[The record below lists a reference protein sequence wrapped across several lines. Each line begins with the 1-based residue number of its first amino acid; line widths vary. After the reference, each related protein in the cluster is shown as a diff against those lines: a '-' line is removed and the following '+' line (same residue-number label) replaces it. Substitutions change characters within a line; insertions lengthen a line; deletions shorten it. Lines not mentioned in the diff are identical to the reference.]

1 MRIILF
7 ILYNLFLYP
16 FFLLITFFLSL
27 FNSKI
32 RRGIHG
38 RFETKKLL
46 INYFNQNSSNDN
58 IYWFHA
64 SSYGEYLQAEPV
76 IEGIKKK
83 ENNSIILLSFFSPS
97 GYDNVNNQNID
108 CKIYKP
114 FDFYWTIQ
122 NVLSLVKPKK
132 IIFAT
137 TDLWFNLIWL
147 AKNNNIDTILIGA
160 KSKDYF
166 NNKFSILNYIYKPMY
181 RSLAKI
187 FAINNNDY
195 FVLDKYLG
203 ESNTQKV
210 YQTGNPR
217 FDQVISTSENIKVI
231 DKKLIQDRRDIVLF
245 ASMHNKDR
253 NIVLPKTIR
262 YMEQNRNIQI
272 IWISHE
278 PSDQENRYIESMFKR
293 SAISVKI
300 IDSIE
305 DFDIDNPRAQIINL
319 VGALSK
325 MYWKVKI
332 AFIGGGFS
340 SGVHNLMEPSVAG
353 VPTIFGPNYHEFDE
367 ASEIINNKSGFSIK
381 KGTEFIEIL
390 DQFINNDQKLILAS
404 RAAQQFINNNAGAS
418 NKIVGEILS
427 N

>member
-1 MRIILF
+1 MRIIIF

-16 FFLLITFFLSL
+16 LFLLIIFFLSL

-32 RRGIHG
+32 RRGVSG
-38 RFETKKLL
+38 RFETKSIL
-46 INYFNQNSSNDN
+46 IKYFNQNISNDN

-76 IEGIKKK
+76 IDGIKKM
-83 ENNSIILLSFFSPS
+83 EENSIILLSFFSPS
-97 GYDNVNNQNID
+97 GYDNVNNQNIN
-108 CKIYKP
+108 CKVYMP

-147 AKNNNIDTILIGA
+147 ANNNNIETILIGA

-166 NNKFSILNYIYKPMY
+166 NNSLSIMSYIYKPIY
-181 RSLAKI
+181 KSLAKI
-187 FAINNNDY
+187 FAVNNNDY
-195 FVLDKYLG
+195 LDIDKYLG
-203 ESNTQKV
+203 ESNNIV
-210 YQTGNPR
+210 YQIGNPR
-217 FDQVISTSENIKVI
+217 FDQVISASENIEGI
-231 DKKLIQDRRDIVLF
+231 DKQLIHHRKDIIMF
-245 ASMHNKDR
+245 ASMHNQDR
-253 NIVLPKTIR
+253 NVVLPKTIR

-272 IWISHE
+272 IWIPHE
-278 PSDQENRYIESMFKR
+278 PNDQDNRYIESMFKM
-293 SAISVKI
+293 SEISVKI
-300 IDSIE
+300 INSIE
-305 DFDIDNPRAQIINL
+305 DFEIDSSRVRIINL
-319 VGALSK
+319 VGVLSK

-340 SGVHNLMEPSVAG
+340 TGVHNLMEPSVAG
-353 VPTIFGPNYHEFDE
+353 VPTIFGPKYHDFDE

-390 DQFINNDQKLILAS
+390 DQFINNDQKLILTS
-404 RAAQQFINNNAGAS
+404 QVAQELVNNNAGAS
-418 NKIVGEILS
+418 NKIVREILS

>member
-1 MRIILF
+1 MRIIIF
-7 ILYNLFLYP
+7 ILYNLILYP
-16 FFLLITFFLSL
+16 LFLLIIFFLSL

-32 RRGIHG
+32 RRGVRG
-38 RFETKKLL
+38 RFETKNIL
-46 INYFNQNSSNDN
+46 INYFNKNVSNDD

-64 SSYGEYLQAEPV
+64 SSYGEYLQIEPV
-76 IEGIKKK
+76 IDGIKKK
-83 ENNSIILLSFFSPS
+83 EKNSIILLSFFSPS
-97 GYDNVNNQNID
+97 GYDNVNNQNIN
-108 CKIYKP
+108 CKVYMP

-147 AKNNNIDTILIGA
+147 ANNNNIETILIGA

-166 NNKFSILNYIYKPMY
+166 NNSLSIMSYVYKPIYK
-181 RSLAKI
+181 SLAKI
-187 FAINNNDY
+187 FTVNNTDY
-195 FVLDKYLG
+195 LEIDKYLD
-203 ESNTQKV
+203 ESNTIV
-210 YQTGNPR
+210 YQIGNPR
-217 FDQVISTSENIKVI
+217 FDQVISASENIKVI
-231 DKKLIQDRRDIVLF
+231 DKQLIQDRKDIIMF
-245 ASMHNKDR
+245 ASMHNQDR
-253 NIVLPKTIR
+253 NVVLPKTIR

-272 IWISHE
+272 IWIPHE
-278 PSDQENRYIESMFKR
+278 PNDQDNRYIESMFKM
-293 SAISVKI
+293 SEISVKI
-300 IDSIE
+300 INSIE
-305 DFDIDNPRAQIINL
+305 DFDIDSSRVQIINL
-319 VGALSK
+319 VGVLSK

-340 SGVHNLMEPSVAG
+340 TGVHNLMEPSVAG
-353 VPTIFGPNYHEFDE
+353 VPTIFGPKYHDFDE

-404 RAAQQFINNNAGAS
+404 QVAQELVNNNAGAS
-418 NKIVGEILS
+418 NKIVREILS

>member
-1 MRIILF
+1 
-7 ILYNLFLYP
+7 
-16 FFLLITFFLSL
+16 L

>member
-166 NNKFSILNYIYKPMY
+166 NNSLSILNYIYKPMY

>member
-1 MRIILF
+1 
-7 ILYNLFLYP
+7 
-16 FFLLITFFLSL
+16 L

-166 NNKFSILNYIYKPMY
+166 NNSLSILNYIYKPMY

>member
-1 MRIILF
+1 MRIIIF

-16 FFLLITFFLSL
+16 LFLLIIFFLSL

-32 RRGIHG
+32 RRGVRG
-38 RFETKKLL
+38 RFETKSIL
-46 INYFNQNSSNDN
+46 IKYFNQNFSNDN

-76 IEGIKKK
+76 IDGIKKIEK
-83 ENNSIILLSFFSPS
+83 NSIILLSFFSPS
-97 GYDNVNNQNID
+97 GYDNVNNQNIN
-108 CKIYKP
+108 CKVYMP

-137 TDLWFNLIWL
+137 TDLWINLIWL
-147 AKNNNIDTILIGA
+147 ANYNKIDTILIGA

-166 NNKFSILNYIYKPMY
+166 NNSLSIMSYFYKPIYK
-181 RSLAKI
+181 SLTKI
-187 FAINNNDY
+187 FTVNNTDY
-195 FVLDKYLG
+195 LDIDKYLG
-203 ESNTQKV
+203 DSTNIV
-210 YQTGNPR
+210 YQVGNPR
-217 FDQVISTSENIKVI
+217 FDQVISASENIKVI
-231 DKKLIQDRRDIVLF
+231 DKQLIQDRKNIIMF
-245 ASMHNKDR
+245 ASMHNQDR
-253 NIVLPKTIR
+253 NVVLPKTIR

-272 IWISHE
+272 IWIPHE
-278 PSDQENRYIESMFKR
+278 PNDQDNRYIESIFKM
-293 SAISVKI
+293 SEISVKI
-300 IDSIE
+300 INSIE
-305 DFDIDNPRAQIINL
+305 DFDIDSSRVQIINL
-319 VGALSK
+319 VGVLSK

-340 SGVHNLMEPSVAG
+340 TGVHNLMEPSVAG
-353 VPTIFGPNYHEFDE
+353 VPTIFGPKYHEFDE

-404 RAAQQFINNNAGAS
+404 QAAQELVNNNAGAS
-418 NKIVGEILS
+418 NKIVREILS

>member
-166 NNKFSILNYIYKPMY
+166 NNSLSILNYIYKPMY

-305 DFDIDNPRAQIINL
+305 DFDIDNPRVQIINL